1 MVGIPYLSNE
11 LNQIKDY
18 NMNMEPFDAYSY
30 YLAIK
35 LHFES
40 DSYDA
45 PKYNFK
51 TSAKPASFWK
61 RKDKYHFAKLGRKYE
76 KPPELINYYV
86 SQFIMD
92 RKWVGDMMVDEDNYV
107 EWQKRNQS
115 LAYTFEQDINR
126 LSEQVNSFEDLF
138 AITTHPFIV
147 NEYLS
152 GNICLETVV
161 ILNKLTGF
169 MKDADKQISE
179 TILWPDISR
188 KIKKYS
194 TFVNFETK
202 KFANI
207 VKKVFTK

>member
-1 MVGIPYLSNE
+1 
-11 LNQIKDY
+11 
-18 NMNMEPFDAYSY
+18 
-30 YLAIK
+30 
-35 LHFES
+35 
-40 DSYDA
+40 
-45 PKYNFK
+45 
-51 TSAKPASFWK
+51 
-61 RKDKYHFAKLGRKYE
+61 
-76 KPPELINYYV
+76 
-86 SQFIMD
+86 MD

-126 LSEQVNSFEDLF
+126 LAEQVNSFEDLF

-188 KIKKYS
+188 KIRKYS

-202 KFANI
+202 KFTNI

>member
-1 MVGIPYLSNE
+1 ML
-11 LNQIKDY
+11 
-18 NMNMEPFDAYSY
+18 MEPFEAYSY

-40 DSYDA
+40 ESYDA
-45 PKYNFK
+45 IKYNFK
-51 TSAKPASFWK
+51 TSAKPQSFWK
-61 RKDKYHFAKLGRKYE
+61 RKDKFHFARLGRKYE

-92 RKWVGDMMVDEDNYV
+92 QKWVGDMMIEDDNYI

-115 LAYTFEQDINR
+115 LSYTFEQDINK
-126 LSEQVNSFEDLF
+126 LAEQIESFEDLF
-138 AITTHPFIV
+138 SIDTHPFV
-147 NEYLS
+147 VKEYMS

-161 ILNKLTGF
+161 ILDKLTGF
-169 MKDADKQISE
+169 MRKANKQITE

-188 KIKKYS
+188 KIRKYS
-194 TFVNFETK
+194 TFVNFDRK

-207 VKKVFTK
+207 ATKVFTK